1 MSVCL
6 FVLLCPSTF
15 VNPSVCPTSADKN
28 FELND
33 LTGDTTVNHAP
44 TDGEIDLSE
53 RERER
58 DRPER
63 EREIDLREREI
74 DLRMREGE
82 RERIERENRERV
94 E

>member
-44 TDGEIDLSE
+44 TDEEIDL
-53 RERER
+53 RER
-58 DRPER
+58 DRPE
-63 EREIDLREREI
+63 REREI

-82 RERIERENRERV
+82 RERIERE
-94 E
+94 